1 MEKGIR
7 EKIIVALDTP
17 DVDSALGLASSL
29 KGRAQWLKVGMTL
42 FCAQGPSVVHALHDM
57 GFDVFVDMKLHDIP
71 HQVRGAARALASLGV
86 GMLTVHASGGSEMI
100 AAAVE
105 GAGLG
110 AAAAHVDRPAV
121 LAVTVLT
128 SLDPVTLA
136 STGVRVAPGEQ
147 VRRLTGLALGAGAD
161 GVVCSPLEV
170 ADARNL
176 VGKDALVVTP
186 GVRPVW
192 SDIGDQ
198 VRVATPAAAVAAGAS
213 HIVIGRPIT
222 GAKDPVEAFDRVVA
236 EG

>member
-1 MEKGIR
+1 MR

-17 DVDSALGLASSL
+17 DVETALGIASSL
-29 KGRAQWLKVGMTL
+29 KGRAKWLKVGMTL
-42 FCAQGPSVVHALHDM
+42 FYSEGPAVVHALRDM
-57 GFDVFVDMKLHDIP
+57 GFDVFVDLKLHDIP

-86 GMLTVHASGGSEMI
+86 GMLTIHAGGGTDMI

-110 AAAAHVDRPAV
+110 AAAARVDRPAV

-136 STGVRVAPGEQ
+136 STGVRVAPAEQ

-176 VGKDALVVTP
+176 VGEKGLVVTP
-186 GVRPVW
+186 GVRPLW
-192 SDIGDQ
+192 ADIGDQ
-198 VRVATPAAAVAAGAS
+198 VRVATPAAAMAAGAS
-213 HIVIGRPIT
+213 HIVVGRPIT
-222 GAKDPVEAFDRVVA
+222 GADDPVDAFDRIVA